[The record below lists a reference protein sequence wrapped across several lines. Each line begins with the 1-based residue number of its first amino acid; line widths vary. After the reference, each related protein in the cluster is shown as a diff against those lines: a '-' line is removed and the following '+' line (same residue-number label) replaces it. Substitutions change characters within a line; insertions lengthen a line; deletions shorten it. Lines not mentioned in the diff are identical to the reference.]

1 MTMAHTSP
9 QHRRFTFNRDD
20 LLRGSVIALLVVLC
34 ILTTILAFALQIDI
48 LITQIFFIP
57 IIYAVY
63 AFPRRGIIVSAIC
76 ACAYEITGTYT
87 FILIPWSSFPLP
99 FRQVLFVGIAGII
112 AYLIERL
119 HSREMQYRTV
129 FEYSQLG
136 IVVFDE
142 HTEAIQHCNRKF
154 ADMLHFTGKDCR
166 P

>member
-76 ACAYEITGTYT
+76 ACAYEITGYLYLYPDPVELVSVTIQAVPLRGYCRHYRVSDRT
-87 FILIPWSSFPLP
+87 PPFP
-99 FRQVLFVGIAGII
+99 
-112 AYLIERL
+112 
-119 HSREMQYRTV
+119 
-129 FEYSQLG
+129 
-136 IVVFDE
+136 
-142 HTEAIQHCNRKF
+142 
-154 ADMLHFTGKDCR
+154 
-166 P
+166 

>member
-76 ACAYEITGTYT
+76 ACAYEITGYLYLYPDPVEHRFRYHSGSTLRGYCRHYRVSDRT
-87 FILIPWSSFPLP
+87 PPFP
-99 FRQVLFVGIAGII
+99 
-112 AYLIERL
+112 
-119 HSREMQYRTV
+119 
-129 FEYSQLG
+129 
-136 IVVFDE
+136 
-142 HTEAIQHCNRKF
+142 
-154 ADMLHFTGKDCR
+154 
-166 P
+166 